1 MKMAKKLLAVVL
13 AGVLALSVLTGCG
26 NAASTKTIADVLS
39 DMSKGQEIVYK
50 ADSKLNGKAKELGE
64 YAVKFAKDHED
75 EGEDFDYSGELN
87 KGIMA
92 DVMKDYKD
100 KFVYIAET
108 ETKGYN
114 ATAQAYTLL
123 RHCMVVMMMVIST
136 VQSSGRAKN
145 LQTSVTSAL
154 LLSKWRVRPG
164 VLLLSLRML
173 KKSKSLRR
181 TNSFH
186 P

>member
-75 EGEDFDYSGELN
+75 DE
-87 KGIMA
+87 
-92 DVMKDYKD
+92 
-100 KFVYIAET
+100 
-108 ETKGYN
+108 
-114 ATAQAYTLL
+114 
-123 RHCMVVMMMVIST
+123 
-136 VQSSGRAKN
+136 SSEIRQRAH
-145 LQTSVTSAL
+145 
-154 LLSKWRVRPG
+154 RP
-164 VLLLSLRML
+164 RE
-173 KKSKSLRR
+173 RR
-181 TNSFH
+181 GL
-186 P
+186 PRGL

>member
-1 MKMAKKLLAVVL
+1 MKMAKKFLAVVL

-87 KGIMA
+87 KGIMVDIDWPMA
-92 DVMKDYKD
+92 VRAWVVPSIPQGSMLIIMS
-100 KFVYIAET
+100 VLGA
-108 ETKGYN
+108 
-114 ATAQAYTLL
+114 
-123 RHCMVVMMMVIST
+123 VVMPH
-136 VQSSGRAKN
+136 N
-145 LQTSVTSAL
+145 LFLHSAYQ
-154 LLSKWRVRPG
+154 KDR
-164 VLLLSLRML
+164 
-173 KKSKSLRR
+173 
-181 TNSFH
+181 
-186 P
+186 

>member
-26 NAASTKTIADVLS
+26 NAVSTKTIADVLS
-39 DMSKGQEIVYK
+39 DMSKVEEIVYK

-92 DVMKDYKD
+92 EVMKDYKD

-123 RHCMVVMMMVIST
+123 EALYGDDDGNINSAVVGKGKKPASVRYIGT
-136 VQSSGRAKN
+136 ATIEVEGETWRIAVVTADAEDVKKPEKN
-145 LQTSVTSAL
+145 
-154 LLSKWRVRPG
+154 
-164 VLLLSLRML
+164 
-173 KKSKSLRR
+173 
-181 TNSFH
+181 
-186 P
+186 

>member
-26 NAASTKTIADVLS
+26 NAVSTKSIADVLS
-39 DMSKGQEIVYK
+39 DMSKGEEIVYK

-75 EGEDFDYSGELN
+75 EDFDYEELK

-92 DVMKDYKD
+92 NVMNEYKD
-100 KFVYIAET
+100 KFVYFAET

-123 RHCMVVMMMVIST
+123 EALYGDDDGNINSAVVGKGKKPASVRYIGT
-136 VQSSGRAKN
+136 ATIEVEGETWRIAVVTADAEDVKKPEKN
-145 LQTSVTSAL
+145 
-154 LLSKWRVRPG
+154 
-164 VLLLSLRML
+164 
-173 KKSKSLRR
+173 
-181 TNSFH
+181 
-186 P
+186 

>member
-64 YAVKFAKDHED
+64 YAVKFGKEH

-123 RHCMVVMMMVIST
+123 EALYGGDDDGNINSAVVGKGKKPANVRYIGT
-136 VQSSGRAKN
+136 ATIEVEGETWRIAVVTADAEEVKKPEKN
-145 LQTSVTSAL
+145 
-154 LLSKWRVRPG
+154 
-164 VLLLSLRML
+164 
-173 KKSKSLRR
+173 
-181 TNSFH
+181 
-186 P
+186 

>member
-26 NAASTKTIADVLS
+26 NAVSTKTIADVLS
-39 DMSKGQEIVYK
+39 DMSKVEEIVYK

-92 DVMKDYKD
+92 EVMKDYKD

-123 RHCMVVMMMVIST
+123 EALYGGDDDGNINSAVGRDKKPASVRSIGTATIEVEGETWRIAVVTADAEDVKKPE
-136 VQSSGRAKN
+136 KN
-145 LQTSVTSAL
+145 
-154 LLSKWRVRPG
+154 
-164 VLLLSLRML
+164 
-173 KKSKSLRR
+173 
-181 TNSFH
+181 
-186 P
+186 

>member
-92 DVMKDYKD
+92 EVMKDYKD

-123 RHCMVVMMMVIST
+123 EALYGGDDDGNINSAVV
-136 VQSSGRAKN
+136 GKGKN
-145 LQTSVTSAL
+145 LQTSVPSAL
-154 LLSKWRVRPG
+154 LPSKWRVRPG

-173 KKSKSLRR
+173 KISKK
-181 TNSFH
+181 H
-186 P
+186 D

>member
-1 MKMAKKLLAVVL
+1 
-13 AGVLALSVLTGCG
+13 
-26 NAASTKTIADVLS
+26 
-39 DMSKGQEIVYK
+39 MSKGQEIVYK

-75 EGEDFDYSGELN
+75 EGEDFDQFWELN

-123 RHCMVVMMMVIST
+123 EALYGGDDDGNINSAVVGKGKKI
-136 VQSSGRAKN
+136 

-164 VLLLSLRML
+164 VLRC
-173 KKSKSLRR
+173 
-181 TNSFH
+181 H
-186 P
+186 CGC

>member
-1 MKMAKKLLAVVL
+1 MKMAKKFLAVVL

-114 ATAQAYTLL
+114 ATTQAYNLL
-123 RHCMVVMMMVIST
+123 EDANSNGNINSAVGWDKGTTPANVRYIGTATITVGGEGYRVAVIT
-136 VQSSGRAKN
+136 ADAEEVKKPEKN
-145 LQTSVTSAL
+145 
-154 LLSKWRVRPG
+154 
-164 VLLLSLRML
+164 
-173 KKSKSLRR
+173 
-181 TNSFH
+181 
-186 P
+186 

>member
-92 DVMKDYKD
+92 EVMKDYKD
-100 KFVYIAET
+100 KCVYIAET

-114 ATAQAYTLL
+114 VTAQAYNL
-123 RHCMVVMMMVIST
+123 
-136 VQSSGRAKN
+136 
-145 LQTSVTSAL
+145 LQTMDNINDAVD
-154 LLSKWRVRPG
+154 
-164 VLLLSLRML
+164 
-173 KKSKSLRR
+173 KKEPADVYYVGTATITVEGEGYRLAVITADAEDIKKA
-181 TNSFH
+181 
-186 P
+186 

>member
-26 NAASTKTIADVLS
+26 NTVSTKSIADVLS
-39 DMSKGQEIVYK
+39 DMSKGEEIVYK

-75 EGEDFDYSGELN
+75 EDFDYEELK

-92 DVMKDYKD
+92 NVMNEYKD
-100 KFVYIAET
+100 KFVYFAET

-123 RHCMVVMMMVIST
+123 EALYGDDDNGNINSAV
-136 VQSSGRAKN
+136 GKGKN
-145 LQTSVTSAL
+145 PA
-154 LLSKWRVRPG
+154 RVRYIGTATIEVEGETWRIAVVTAEAVDVP
-164 VLLLSLRML
+164 
-173 KKSKSLRR
+173 K
-181 TNSFH
+181 H
-186 P
+186 D

>member
-26 NAASTKTIADVLS
+26 DAVSTKTIADVLS
-39 DMSKGQEIVYK
+39 DMSKVEEIVYK

-114 ATAQAYTLL
+114 ATTQAYTLL
-123 RHCMVVMMMVIST
+123 EVMYSGDDGGNINSAVGKGTTPAKVRYIGTATIEVEGEIYRVAVVTADAEDVKKPE
-136 VQSSGRAKN
+136 KN
-145 LQTSVTSAL
+145 
-154 LLSKWRVRPG
+154 
-164 VLLLSLRML
+164 
-173 KKSKSLRR
+173 
-181 TNSFH
+181 
-186 P
+186 

>member
-1 MKMAKKLLAVVL
+1 MKMAKKFLAVVL

-64 YAVKFAKDHED
+64 YAVKFGKEH
-75 EGEDFDYSGELN
+75 EGEDFDFEELK

-100 KFVYIAET
+100 KFVYFAET

-114 ATAQAYTLL
+114 ATTQAYTLL
-123 RHCMVVMMMVIST
+123 EALYGGDDDGNINSAA
-136 VQSSGRAKN
+136 SGRAKN

-154 LLSKWRVRPG
+154 LPSKWRVRPG

-173 KKSKSLRR
+173 KISKKYD
-181 TNSFH
+181 
-186 P
+186 

>member
-75 EGEDFDYSGELN
+75 EGEGFDYSGELN

-123 RHCMVVMMMVIST
+123 EALYGGDDDGNINSAVVGKGKKPANVRYIGT
-136 VQSSGRAKN
+136 ATIEVEGETWRIAVVTADAEEVKKPEKN
-145 LQTSVTSAL
+145 
-154 LLSKWRVRPG
+154 
-164 VLLLSLRML
+164 
-173 KKSKSLRR
+173 
-181 TNSFH
+181 
-186 P
+186 

>member
-26 NAASTKTIADVLS
+26 NAVSTKTIADVLS
-39 DMSKGQEIVYK
+39 DMSKVEEIVYK

-64 YAVKFAKDHED
+64 YAVKFAKDHEH

-92 DVMKDYKD
+92 EVMKDYKD

-114 ATAQAYTLL
+114 ATTQAYTLL
-123 RHCMVVMMMVIST
+123 EVMYSGDDDGNINSAVRRDKDTTPAKVRYIGTATIEVEGEIYRVAVVTADAV
-136 VQSSGRAKN
+136 KN
-145 LQTSVTSAL
+145 KV
-154 LLSKWRVRPG
+154 
-164 VLLLSLRML
+164 
-173 KKSKSLRR
+173 
-181 TNSFH
+181 
-186 P
+186 

>member
-26 NAASTKTIADVLS
+26 NAVSTKTIADVLS
-39 DMSKGQEIVYK
+39 DMSKVEEIVYK

-64 YAVKFAKDHED
+64 YAVKFAKDHEH
-75 EGEDFDYSGELN
+75 YSGELN

-92 DVMKDYKD
+92 EVMKDYKD

-114 ATAQAYTLL
+114 ATTQAYTLL
-123 RHCMVVMMMVIST
+123 EVMYSGDDDGNINSAVRRDKDTTPAKVRYIGTATIEVEGEIYRVAVVTADAEDVKKPE
-136 VQSSGRAKN
+136 KN
-145 LQTSVTSAL
+145 
-154 LLSKWRVRPG
+154 
-164 VLLLSLRML
+164 
-173 KKSKSLRR
+173 
-181 TNSFH
+181 
-186 P
+186 

>member
-1 MKMAKKLLAVVL
+1 MKMAKKPRAVVL

-26 NAASTKTIADVLS
+26 NAVSTKSIADVLS
-39 DMSKGQEIVYK
+39 DMSKGEEIVYK

-75 EGEDFDYSGELN
+75 EDFDYEELK

-92 DVMKDYKD
+92 NVMNEYKD
-100 KFVYIAET
+100 KFVYFAET

-123 RHCMVVMMMVIST
+123 EALYGDDDGNINSAVVGKGKKPASVRYIGT
-136 VQSSGRAKN
+136 ATIEVEGETWRIAVVTADAEDVKKPEKN
-145 LQTSVTSAL
+145 
-154 LLSKWRVRPG
+154 
-164 VLLLSLRML
+164 
-173 KKSKSLRR
+173 
-181 TNSFH
+181 
-186 P
+186 

>member
-26 NAASTKTIADVLS
+26 NTVSTKSIADVLS
-39 DMSKGQEIVYK
+39 DMSKGEEIVYK

-75 EGEDFDYSGELN
+75 EDFDYEELK

-92 DVMKDYKD
+92 NVMNEYKD
-100 KFVYIAET
+100 KFVYFAET

-123 RHCMVVMMMVIST
+123 EALYGDDDDGNINSAVVGKGKKPASVRYIGT
-136 VQSSGRAKN
+136 ATIEVEGETWRIAVVTAEAEEVKKPEKN
-145 LQTSVTSAL
+145 
-154 LLSKWRVRPG
+154 
-164 VLLLSLRML
+164 
-173 KKSKSLRR
+173 
-181 TNSFH
+181 
-186 P
+186 

>member
-75 EGEDFDYSGELN
+75 ENFDYYEELK

-92 DVMKDYKD
+92 NVMNEYKD
-100 KFVYIAET
+100 KFVYFAET

-114 ATAQAYTLL
+114 ATTQAYTLL
-123 RHCMVVMMMVIST
+123 EALYGGDDDGNINSAVVGKGKKPANIRYIGTATIEVEGEIWRIA
-136 VQSSGRAKN
+136 V
-145 LQTSVTSAL
+145 VTADAEDI
-154 LLSKWRVRPG
+154 
-164 VLLLSLRML
+164 
-173 KKSKSLRR
+173 KKA
-181 TNSFH
+181 
-186 P
+186 

>member
-64 YAVKFAKDHED
+64 YAVKFGKEH
-75 EGEDFDYSGELN
+75 EGEYFDFEEL
-87 KGIMA
+87 KKVIMA

-123 RHCMVVMMMVIST
+123 EALYGGDDDGNINSAVVGKGKKPANVRYIGT
-136 VQSSGRAKN
+136 ATIEVEGETWRIAVVTADAEEVKKPEKN
-145 LQTSVTSAL
+145 
-154 LLSKWRVRPG
+154 
-164 VLLLSLRML
+164 
-173 KKSKSLRR
+173 
-181 TNSFH
+181 
-186 P
+186 

>member
-26 NAASTKTIADVLS
+26 NAVSSKTIAEALS
-39 DMSKGQEIVYK
+39 DMSKVEEIVYK

-75 EGEDFDYSGELN
+75 EDFDFEELK

-92 DVMKDYKD
+92 DVMNEYRD
-100 KFVYIAET
+100 KFVYFAET

-123 RHCMVVMMMVIST
+123 EALYGGDDDGNINSAVVGKGKKPASVRYIGT
-136 VQSSGRAKN
+136 ATIEVEGETWRIAVVTADAEEVKKPEKN
-145 LQTSVTSAL
+145 
-154 LLSKWRVRPG
+154 
-164 VLLLSLRML
+164 
-173 KKSKSLRR
+173 
-181 TNSFH
+181 
-186 P
+186 

>member
-64 YAVKFAKDHED
+64 YAVKFGKEH
-75 EGEDFDYSGELN
+75 EGEDFDFEELK

-100 KFVYIAET
+100 KFVYFAET

-114 ATAQAYTLL
+114 ATTQAYNLL
-123 RHCMVVMMMVIST
+123 EDANSNGNINSAVGWDKGTTPANVRYIGTATITVGGEGYRVAVIT
-136 VQSSGRAKN
+136 ADAEEVKKPEKN
-145 LQTSVTSAL
+145 
-154 LLSKWRVRPG
+154 
-164 VLLLSLRML
+164 
-173 KKSKSLRR
+173 
-181 TNSFH
+181 
-186 P
+186 